1 MILSLRQAI
10 YKKLEGKT
18 KEDLVETI
26 ENSVEGDERALPGLG
41 VLFEVLW
48 QNIDQEMRDQ
58 LVQTIGQHMPKLTT
72 ESN

>member
-48 QNIDQEMRDQ
+48 LNIDQEMRDQ